1 MTKRILVTENEKN
14 IILGLHQKA
23 ISREFLNE
31 QKTTISE
38 ETTQTDIILGD
49 VKNEL
54 EKITNPTEKVKYVKN
69 QFLPKIN
76 NNSELRKKIESLGL
90 NLNSDDEILTF
101 TTNINDYILPQK
113 N

>member
-14 IILGLHQKA
+14 IILGLHRKA

-54 EKITNPTEKVKYVKN
+54 EKIPDQTEKVKYVKS
-69 QFLPKIN
+69 QLLPKIN
-76 NNSELRKKIESLGL
+76 NSSELRQKIESLGL
-90 NLNSDDEILTF
+90 NLNSDDEIEKF
-101 TTNINDYILPQK
+101 TTNINNYI
-113 N
+113 